1 MTRAHFKFM
10 AKHQLR
16 GNIGTLFLAS
26 LLFSL
31 AMIALLA
38 IPAVLYFV
46 LPKELGVVTYFII
59 AGVGSLIMLFYSFF
73 AFPAFN
79 IGYIMMIQKIAK
91 QPSEKVRAREIF
103 RGFQGPF
110 SCRSFHKPLVSAF
123 RDPRHRQDV
132 LLFPVSLDYRRESRY
147 GRA

>member
-16 GNIGTLFLAS
+16 GNIGTLFLGC

-79 IGYIMMIQKIAK
+79 IGYIMMIQKIA
-91 QPSEKVRAREIF
+91 SSRAKRFAQE
-103 RGFQGPF
+103 RSSAASSVSGRLSRCF
-110 SCRSFHKPLVSAF
+110 SLSVCSAAF
-123 RDPRHRQDV
+123 G
-132 LLFPVSLDYRRESRY
+132 LFFS
-147 GRA
+147 